1 MKPGDVLI
9 DWNRRSVIIVAV
21 GRVNAEYVRMD
32 EGELVVRTAS
42 MEHIAH
48 QYTLLPGYPVKR
60 AIRVYLKHSG
70 GVSAKAKAA
79 LKALKEVS

>member
-1 MKPGDVLI
+1 MIAGDVML
-9 DWNRRSVIIVAV
+9 DFNRRSCIIVRV
-21 GRVNAEYVRMD
+21 GRKNVEYVRLE

-42 MEHIAH
+42 AEFIEHD
-48 QYTLLPGYPVKR
+48 YTLLPGYPVKR
-60 AIRVYLKHSG
+60 AIRVYLKHAG

>member
-1 MKPGDVLI
+1 MKPGDVML
-9 DWNRRSVIIVAV
+9 DFNRRSCIVTRV
-21 GRVNAEYVRMD
+21 GHKRVYFVLMEP
-32 EGELVVRTAS
+32 GELVETWDGYEEFER
-42 MEHIAH
+42 EF
-48 QYTLLPGYPVKR
+48 TLLPGYPVKR